1 MDHEGVA
8 IFCCE
13 IRTRFD
19 VQTTRAGQLGAH
31 LEHDVVSP
39 VKAAADELVGYGDQC
54 DTAGRF
60 FVTTSI
66 PGLR

>member
-1 MDHEGVA
+1 MS
-8 IFCCE
+8 
-13 IRTRFD
+13 RR
-19 VQTTRAGQLGAH
+19 RAPAELCAH

-39 VKAAADELVGYGDQC
+39 VKAAADELVGYGGQC